1 MKVLAI
7 NGSPRVGGNTAHAL
21 RVMEE
26 ELAAAGIEME
36 TVQVGGKTIRG
47 CMACGACAR
56 AKDERCT
63 FGDGDPVNETIQKIK
78 AADGL
83 ILATPVHFA
92 GIGGTMKSLLDR
104 VFYVE
109 RMNRGLFAG
118 KVGAAVVA
126 VRRTGGSMAWQ
137 SLNFYFTFSGM
148 SIAGSTYWSIV
159 HGTNPGEVAG
169 DAEGLQTIR
178 NAARDMAW
186 QLAQRAA
193 TPGLGVPDFDR
204 GDQTNFIR

>member
-7 NGSPRVGGNTAHAL
+7 NGSPRKGGNTAHAL
-21 RVMEE
+21 KAMEE

-36 TVQVGGKTIRG
+36 TVQVGGKIIRG

-56 AKDERCT
+56 NKDERCA
-63 FGDGDPVNETIQKIK
+63 FGDTDPVNETVQKVK

-104 VFYVE
+104 VFYVD
-109 RMNRGLFAG
+109 RVNGGLFAG
-118 KVGAAVVA
+118 KVGASVVA

-137 SLNFYFTFSGM
+137 SLNFYLTFAGM
-148 SIAGSTYWSIV
+148 PIAGSTYWSIV
-159 HGTNPGEVAG
+159 HGTAPGDVAG
-169 DAEGLQTIR
+169 DAEGLQTVR
-178 NAARDMAW
+178 NAARNMAW
-186 QLAQRAA
+186 MLAQRAA
-193 TPGLGVPDFDR
+193 TPGLALSEFDR
-204 GDQTNFIR
+204 GAQTNFIR

>member
-21 RVMEE
+21 KVMEE

-36 TVQVGGKTIRG
+36 TIQVGNKLIRG
-47 CMACGACAR
+47 CMACGACAKNR
-56 AKDERCT
+56 NERCA
-63 FGDGDPVNETIQKIK
+63 FGDEDPVNETVRKIK
-78 AADGL
+78 EADGL

-109 RMNRGLFAG
+109 RMNRGLFSG
-118 KVGAAVVA
+118 KVGASLVA
-126 VRRTGGSMAWQ
+126 VRRAGGSTAWQ
-137 SLNFYFTFSGM
+137 SLNFYLTFANM

-159 HGTNPGEVAG
+159 HGTLPGEAAG
-169 DAEGLQTIR
+169 DAEGMQTIR
-178 NAARDMAW
+178 NAARNMAW
-186 QLAQRAA
+186 LLAQRAA
-193 TPGLGVPDFDR
+193 APGITPPEYDR
-204 GDQTNFIR
+204 SSQTNFIR

>member
-21 RVMEE
+21 KVMGE

-36 TVQVGGKTIRG
+36 TVQVGGKVIRG

-56 AKDERCT
+56 AKDERCA
-63 FGDGDPVNETIQKIK
+63 FGDTDPVNETIQKVK

-92 GIGGTMKSLLDR
+92 GIGGAMKSLLDR
-104 VFYVE
+104 MFYVE

-118 KVGAAVVA
+118 KVGASMVV

-137 SLNFYFTFSGM
+137 ALNFYLAFAGM
-148 SIAGSTYWSIV
+148 PIAGSTYWSIV

-178 NAARDMAW
+178 NAARSMAW
-186 QLAQRAA
+186 LLAQRAA
-193 TPGLGVPDFDR
+193 TPGLGLPEFDR
-204 GDQTNFIR
+204 GSQTSFIR